1 MAWQRTIP
9 FGYRM
14 EQAELVCEK
23 TEAETVKRIYSLY
36 LAGHSLKRIAE
47 AMMEQGVQYHKD
59 KPSWNKS
66 MVKRILDNEKYLG
79 DGEYPRII
87 CDEDFLAAQLFKE
100 NNNRY
105 TPSQAQIVSIKGK
118 LVCGACG
125 ERMTRLSPRKGIV
138 KWKCRNPSCQCSVRL
153 SDDELIVKLDDC
165 FNVIMQKPE
174 LLEKC
179 VASAPPAQSDV
190 MRLENELAVAFN
202 RGVENAEYMKT
213 LIFAVAAEKYKQL
226 PDNALC
232 RKVEA
237 IRAKI
242 ESQELTD
249 QLKQELMDTVVQGI
263 KIGSGST
270 VAMQLIN
277 GKLVISKEESQ

>member
-14 EQAELVCEK
+14 EQAELICEK
-23 TEAETVKRIYSLY
+23 TEAETVKRIFSMY

-47 AMMEQGVQYHKD
+47 TMMEQRVQYHKD

-79 DGEYPRII
+79 GGGYPRII
-87 CDEDFLAAQLFKE
+87 CDEDFLAAQQFKE
-100 NNNRY
+100 DNNRY
-105 TPSQAQIVSIKGK
+105 TPSLAQIVPIKEK
-118 LVCGACG
+118 LVCSACG
-125 ERMTRLSPRKGIV
+125 ARMTRLSPGKSIV

-165 FNVIMQKPE
+165 FHVIMQKPE

-179 VASAPPAQSDV
+179 VASAPPVQSDA

-242 ESQELTD
+242 ESEELTD
-249 QLKQELMDTVVQGI
+249 RLKQKLMHTVVQAI
-263 KIGSGST
+263 RIGAGST

-277 GKLVISKEESQ
+277 GKIVISEEEFQ

>member
-36 LAGHSLKRIAE
+36 LAGHSLKSIAE

-87 CDEDFLAAQLFKE
+87 FDEDFLAAQRFKE
-100 NNNRY
+100 DNNRY
-105 TPSQAQIVSIKGK
+105 TPSLAQIVPIKEK
-118 LVCGACG
+118 LVCSACG
-125 ERMTRLSPRKGIV
+125 VRMTRLSPGKSIV

-165 FNVIMQKPE
+165 FHVIMQKPE

-179 VASAPPAQSDV
+179 VASAPPVQSDA

-202 RGVENAEYMKT
+202 RGVENAEHMKT

-232 RKVEA
+232 RKIEA
-237 IRAKI
+237 IQAKI

-249 QLKQELMDTVVQGI
+249 QLKQELMETVVQTVR
-263 KIGSGST
+263 IGAGGT

-277 GKLVISKEESQ
+277 GMFVTNEEEAQ

>member
-1 MAWQRTIP
+1 M
-9 FGYRM
+9 
-14 EQAELVCEK
+14 
-23 TEAETVKRIYSLY
+23 
-36 LAGHSLKRIAE
+36 
-47 AMMEQGVQYHKD
+47 
-59 KPSWNKS
+59 
-66 MVKRILDNEKYLG
+66 
-79 DGEYPRII
+79 
-87 CDEDFLAAQLFKE
+87 
-100 NNNRY
+100 
-105 TPSQAQIVSIKGK
+105 
-118 LVCGACG
+118 
-125 ERMTRLSPRKGIV
+125 
-138 KWKCRNPSCQCSVRL
+138 RL

-165 FNVIMQKPE
+165 FHVIMQKPE

-190 MRLENELAVAFN
+190 MRLENELALAFN

-242 ESQELTD
+242 GSQELTD